1 MVCPR
6 EVRDETGPLQYQMS
20 GRSAGQWLKPS
31 IVLKSRVNKCAAKF
45 VNKSTSQPV
54 DCWYSELRADSRLSP
69 GLQTNKTHSQPAS
82 PSSVYKIT
90 IILYD
95 TRKCLRIS
103 VKNSLFCASGPFLY
117 SLMPPFWPTLRRQF
131 AEAPGERAG
140 PAGTRFSS
148 LPSHAHPYTLPLS
161 FSPEQCSEE
170 RAAVIEQAKQPSSFQ
185 IANYKDDCNCKGI
198 PSTIFF
204 TQDQD

>member
-31 IVLKSRVNKCAAKF
+31 IVLKSRANKCAAKF

-54 DCWYSELRADSRLSP
+54 NCWYSELRADSRLSP
-69 GLQTNKTHSQPAS
+69 GPQTNKTHSQPTS
-82 PSSVYKIT
+82 PSSV
-90 IILYD
+90 
-95 TRKCLRIS
+95 C
-103 VKNSLFCASGPFLY
+103 
-117 SLMPPFWPTLRRQF
+117 QF

-148 LPSHAHPYTLPLS
+148 LPSHAHPYPLPLS

-198 PSTIFF
+198 PSMIFF